1 MITMK
6 RVLTGIDGLDKLLH
20 GGVPEDKNIAICG
33 GPGTGK
39 TLISFEFLL
48 KGAQKGETGLF
59 ISLQEDE
66 KSVVSN
72 ARATFNDMSNE
83 IQLMMDDE
91 KILFY
96 KPRTLD
102 INELLSYV
110 EKAVLEKNIKRVVI
124 DSANVLKLNFK
135 DKYTYRLTIQEFLI
149 FLSNMNC
156 TMMLNYE
163 MSTSD
168 RDKIKY
174 GLEQFIADGII
185 NVYNLVR
192 QEKRVRALEI
202 IKMRGTEHEKDL
214 VPFKITSRGIQVFV
228 GENVY
233 WIIFRVQKVKVQK
246 TVQI

>member
-96 KPRTLD
+96 ND
-102 INELLSYV
+102 FINFYYCS
-110 EKAVLEKNIKRVVI
+110 KRV
-124 DSANVLKLNFK
+124 SKLVL
-135 DKYTYRLTIQEFLI
+135 
-149 FLSNMNC
+149 
-156 TMMLNYE
+156 
-163 MSTSD
+163 
-168 RDKIKY
+168 
-174 GLEQFIADGII
+174 
-185 NVYNLVR
+185 
-192 QEKRVRALEI
+192 
-202 IKMRGTEHEKDL
+202 
-214 VPFKITSRGIQVFV
+214 
-228 GENVY
+228 
-233 WIIFRVQKVKVQK
+233 
-246 TVQI
+246 